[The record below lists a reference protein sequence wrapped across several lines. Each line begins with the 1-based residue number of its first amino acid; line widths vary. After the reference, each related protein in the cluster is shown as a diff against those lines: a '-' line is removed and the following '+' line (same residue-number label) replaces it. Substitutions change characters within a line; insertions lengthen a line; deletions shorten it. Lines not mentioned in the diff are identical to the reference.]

1 MRVYKCDRCGK
12 FFKRDELMVM
22 TAPILPVYFNFRIK
36 RHVCGECAKSFRS
49 GCTSARTAG
58 ACAMRYTASSSTAR
72 IVAPRCKNEN
82 LR

>member
-36 RHVCGECAKSFRS
+36 RHVCGD
-49 GCTSARTAG
+49 CTSDFKRWWDSPNRSETTAKLLRNY
-58 ACAMRYTASSSTAR
+58 CEITA
-72 IVAPRCKNEN
+72 K
-82 LR
+82 